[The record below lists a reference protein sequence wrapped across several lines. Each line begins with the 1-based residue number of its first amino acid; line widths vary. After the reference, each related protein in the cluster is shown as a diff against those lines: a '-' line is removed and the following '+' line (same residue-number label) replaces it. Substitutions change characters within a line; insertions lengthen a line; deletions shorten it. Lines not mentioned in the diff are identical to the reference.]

1 MSVILLKEH
10 VDRASEWI
18 GNGRG
23 VVCST
28 VAETSDAAGRGE
40 CAATVCAAA
49 EDYIGICPVGPEAPP
64 RSGVGKNGASFRGHD
79 PRNAIG
85 SVTTNAGVPQVHAG
99 EVFRHAYPAECN
111 EKNERRELKR
121 DRGDAE
127 AHSQGHGGSVLE
139 GVRHEEQV

>member
-1 MSVILLKEH
+1 MSVVLLKEH
-10 VDRASEWI
+10 VDRASARI

-23 VVCST
+23 VVCSA

-40 CAATVCAAA
+40 GAATVCTAA
-49 EDYIGICPVGPEAPP
+49 EDYIGVRPVGPEAPS

-85 SVTTNAGVPQVHAG
+85 SVTTNTGVPQINAG

-111 EKNERRELKR
+111 EKNESRAQKG

-127 AHSQGHGGSVLE
+127 VHSQGY
-139 GVRHEEQV
+139 QAPF